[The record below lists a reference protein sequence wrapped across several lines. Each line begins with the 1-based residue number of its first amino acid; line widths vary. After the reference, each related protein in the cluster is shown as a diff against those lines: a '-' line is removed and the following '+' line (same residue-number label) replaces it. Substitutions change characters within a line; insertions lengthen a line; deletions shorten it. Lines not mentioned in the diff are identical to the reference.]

1 MLLLQYT
8 NADLIDI
15 LSNFK
20 SPETQRCVKLSPRY
34 VLSWI
39 YLDRLEPVRTPASA
53 TTVAGSTL
61 DRPISMG
68 HQSYGLDCI
77 KVLELQIFIKFRVD
91 ASITTNQLSNLSKLE
106 ETVGN
111 FF

>member
-1 MLLLQYT
+1 MTSYVGDLAVAENWRMLLLQYT

-39 YLDRLEPVRTPASA
+39 YLDRLESGPPLVPPSA
-53 TTVAGSTL
+53 CHELAMALDLAG
-61 DRPISMG
+61 
-68 HQSYGLDCI
+68 
-77 KVLELQIFIKFRVD
+77 
-91 ASITTNQLSNLSKLE
+91 
-106 ETVGN
+106 GN
-111 FF
+111 